1 MRLTKATDLALRITM
16 RLAVLDEQSAPTT
29 RDVARSVGATYTHAA
44 KVVTRLH
51 HLGVVDAQ
59 RGRGGGL
66 TLTPLARTSSLGW
79 LIRELEGVGDV
90 VGCDDEP
97 PCPLRSACRLRTALR
112 QAQQA
117 FYAFL
122 DPISIE
128 DLVAAPADR
137 MLLALTSYPTPP

>member
-1 MRLTKATDLALRITM
+1 LTKATDLALRITM
-16 RLAVLDEQSAPTT
+16 RLAVLDEQNAPTT
-29 RDVARSVGATYTHAA
+29 REVAKTVGAPYSHAA

-66 TLTPLARTSSLGW
+66 TLTPTSRTHSLGW
-79 LIRELEGVGDV
+79 LVRELEGEGDV

-97 PCPLRSACRLRTALR
+97 PCPLRSECRLRSALR

-117 FYAFL
+117 FYASL
-122 DPISIE
+122 DPIRIE
-128 DLVAAPADR
+128 DLIAAPADR
-137 MLLALTSYPTPP
+137 MLLALTTRLSTP